1 MNEFKDYVN
10 KLLKKTNLEHSEREE
25 LKKELI
31 EHLNSSKDD
40 HMNNGLSEKEAISK
54 SIENFKKSD
63 FLSEVNDFTTNKKL
77 YGFNLRYFIKMN
89 LTLII
94 TYMLMIVSSIA
105 LTENTVNSN
114 LIYFLIITFVLFIN
128 YECACMNFEKKED
141 IIKNIII
148 ISFSFFLVEKT
159 GVSAIAF
166 IYRSI
171 SNNLEMNIL
180 DLYVFNI
187 SKVFIYLGI
196 SILTILL
203 AKYIKRDVKNNI
215 KFSIIDII
223 VLFLSIL
230 LNIIYFLFPNRF
242 YLLNLAISK
251 VLNINIESFNK
262 NFLYMTI
269 NNSILIVNVG
279 LLILLLFII
288 YKFFIKILKIKLK

>member
-10 KLLKKTNLEHSEREE
+10 KLLKKTNLEYSEREE

-77 YGFNLRYFIKMN
+77 YGFNLLYFIKMN

-94 TYMLMIVSSIA
+94 TYMLMLVSSIA

-159 GVSAIAF
+159 GVSVIAF

-187 SKVFIYLGI
+187 SKLFIYLGI

-262 NFLYMTI
+262 NF
-269 NNSILIVNVG
+269 SIYN
-279 LLILLLFII
+279 
-288 YKFFIKILKIKLK
+288 Y